1 MNTDMLISLATQL
14 LQSKLGVDASK
25 IQQGLSVLF
34 GDGFDVSKL
43 LSNLS
48 SGDLGSIVS
57 SWIGSGKNMPI
68 DAEGVMKIFGENKI
82 QEFANITGVDSNKAV
97 DALKDVIPEVVDKAT
112 PDGDDMLS
120 NLGGIADMAKKF
132 F

>member
-1 MNTDMLISLATQL
+1 MDTNMLINLATQM

-25 IQQGLSVLF
+25 IQQGISALF

-43 LSNLS
+43 LSAVS
-48 SGDLGSIVS
+48 GGDLGSIVS
-57 SWIGSGKNMPI
+57 SWIGSGSNMPI
-68 DAEGVMKIFGENKI
+68 DAEGVKKIFGEDKI
-82 QEFANITGVDSNKAV
+82 QQFANITGVDTNKAV